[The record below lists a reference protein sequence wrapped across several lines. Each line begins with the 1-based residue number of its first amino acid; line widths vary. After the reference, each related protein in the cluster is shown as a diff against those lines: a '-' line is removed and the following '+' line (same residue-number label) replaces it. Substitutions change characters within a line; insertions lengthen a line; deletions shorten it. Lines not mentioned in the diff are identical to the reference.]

1 MTTKLSELT
10 QVPTGNGE
18 PDLYRDAAGRA
29 YWSDGT
35 RVTSEDWSTEEERE
49 FLEGALAAHGLTLL
63 DARVSAQCSIC
74 RARFEAR
81 DGANACD
88 GCASEFE
95 GGAS

>member
-1 MTTKLSELT
+1 MTTKLKGLT
-10 QVPTGNGE
+10 QVSTGNGE
-18 PDLYRDAAGRA
+18 PDLYSDAQRRA

-63 DARVSAQCSIC
+63 DARIAVACSVC
-74 RARFEAR
+74 RALFEAR

-88 GCASEFE
+88 GCAAEFE
-95 GGAS
+95 GGDA